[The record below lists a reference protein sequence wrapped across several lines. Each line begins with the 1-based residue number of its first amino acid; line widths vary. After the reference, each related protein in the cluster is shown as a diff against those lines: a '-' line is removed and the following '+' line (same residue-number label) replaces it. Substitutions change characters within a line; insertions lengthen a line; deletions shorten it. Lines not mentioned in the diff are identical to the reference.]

1 MVCHLLRQWHNHDK
15 LRSPVGFSISKSLPL
30 AEKALDF
37 RAMRQKMISGNIA
50 NVDTPF
56 YRARDIRFEDV
67 LAREARTLEPASVSL
82 ELAQTNPL
90 HMDPGSE
97 QGAHRAEIFFR
108 GTHPTRNDGNSVDID
123 IESTEMSKNAIMF
136 DALTNALKKE
146 AMIFKSVI
154 DASGKIQ

>member
-1 MVCHLLRQWHNHDK
+1 LDLE
-15 LRSPVGFSISKSLPL
+15 ISKSLPI
-30 AEKALDF
+30 AAKALDY
-37 RAMRQKMISGNIA
+37 RAMRQKMIAGNIA

-56 YRARDIRFEDV
+56 YKARDIRFEDL
-67 LAREARTLEPASVSL
+67 LAREARTLEERSPSL
-82 ELAQTNPL
+82 ELAQTNPM
-90 HMDPGSE
+90 HMAPESE
-97 QGAHRAEIFFR
+97 KASNQAQIFFR

-136 DALTNALKKE
+136 DALTSALKKE

>member
-1 MVCHLLRQWHNHDK
+1 M
-15 LRSPVGFSISKSLPL
+15 PL
-30 AEKALDF
+30 AIKALDF
-37 RAMRQKMISGNIA
+37 RAMRQKIISGNIA

-67 LAREARTLEPASVSL
+67 LAKEAQSLEVKSPSLEMART
-82 ELAQTNPL
+82 
-90 HMDPGSE
+90 DPKHLQPYSE
-97 QGAHRAEIFFR
+97 RAADRGEIFFR
-108 GTHPTRNDGNSVDID
+108 GTHPTRNDGNNVDID

-136 DALTNALKKE
+136 EALTNALKKE

>member
-1 MVCHLLRQWHNHDK
+1 MGLNITDAM
-15 LRSPVGFSISKSLPL
+15 PL
-30 AEKALDF
+30 AVKALDF

-56 YRARDIRFEDV
+56 YQARDIRFEDI
-67 LAREARTLEPASVSL
+67 LAKEANNLAAQQPRL
-82 ELAQTNPL
+82 ELAKS
-90 HMDPGSE
+90 DPAHLDPIDTDHGS
-97 QGAHRAEIFFR
+97 QAQIFFR

-136 DALTNALKKE
+136 EALTNAIKKE

-154 DASGKIQ
+154 DASGKMQ

>member
-1 MVCHLLRQWHNHDK
+1 M
-15 LRSPVGFSISKSLPL
+15 GFDITDSMPL

-37 RAMRQKMISGNIA
+37 RAMRQKIISGNIA

-67 LAREARTLEPASVSL
+67 LAKEANTLTQEKPRLSMAKSNSAHL
-82 ELAQTNPL
+82 DPMHKSDSNTAQV
-90 HMDPGSE
+90 
-97 QGAHRAEIFFR
+97 FFR
-108 GTHPTRNDGNSVDID
+108 GAHPTRNDGNNVDID
-123 IESTEMSKNAIMF
+123 IESTEMSKNSIMF
-136 DALTNALKKE
+136 EALTNAIKKE